1 MLRLL
6 VASGVLSLSLMAN
19 VAEAQSP
26 PLSHLN
32 KIHLEIERG
41 VRADECG
48 ITDTLIHQAFM
59 HSLGA
64 AKFSVVDDP
73 NSATFRIKTSGYRTD
88 NASLC
93 ISAISI
99 TVYLPQQVKLTYSN
113 ATVTVP
119 ILLWEKTGVFSSGR
133 PQHPSQVKSQI
144 EALTKSFIAEWD
156 LSNK

>member
-1 MLRLL
+1 MVRLL
-6 VASGVLSLSLMAN
+6 VASGVLSLMAN

-26 PLSHLN
+26 LLSHLK